1 MILPSGPDP
10 FPISVRL
17 ICFYAAKVLAAGL
30 ANTLPDSEPDDG
42 AGGAGGACL
51 RAGYY
56 YLF

>member
-42 AGGAGGACL
+42 AGGACL